1 MNDNLIVKDS
11 IEDSQAIYNDANEV
25 LYFSINQDNK

>member
-1 MNDNLIVKDS
+1 MDDKLLVNS
-11 IEDSQAIYNDANEV
+11 EDSFTQKNEV

>member
-1 MNDNLIVKDS
+1 MEDKLIVTRDDS
-11 IEDSQAIYNDANEV
+11 YSNLKNEV